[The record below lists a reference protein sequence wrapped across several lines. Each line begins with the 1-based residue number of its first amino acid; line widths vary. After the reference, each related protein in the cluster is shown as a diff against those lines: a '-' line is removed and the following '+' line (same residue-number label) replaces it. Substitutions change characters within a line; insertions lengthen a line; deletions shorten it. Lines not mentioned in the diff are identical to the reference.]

1 MRVRHVFSLL
11 LLLTLI
17 CIAFDVGFGCASSRG
32 NAEPTVV
39 EDEDSEDYDAD
50 DQSRVGDED
59 DETSD
64 DISLDHE
71 DFDLMCD
78 LFEQPERLKK
88 KPDFIIIG
96 AKKGGTRA
104 LLEFLRLHP
113 RIKAAGPEIHFFDN
127 HYEKGMEWYISQL
140 PAVSDNQL
148 VTEKTPAYFHT
159 PEVPQR
165 IKAMDP
171 NIKLVL
177 ILRDPVKR
185 LISDYNQFRTKN
197 LDMGNTY
204 PDLEELVFDAEGQVN
219 DKYPPVQ
226 RSVYFKHMKRWFRH
240 FPQNQIHIVNGDA
253 FIRQPWIETQKIE
266 NFLQIE
272 PVITENNFFF
282 NNTKGYYCGKDI
294 RTTGVWTCVRDKC
307 LSKAKGRPKPPLKP
321 STGDK
326 LTEFFRSHN
335 LKFYQLV
342 NQTFGWPT

>member
-1 MRVRHVFSLL
+1 MRGRHVFCLL
-11 LLLTLI
+11 FILI
-17 CIAFDVGFGCASSRG
+17 CIIGFDVASGCASQS
-32 NAEPTVV
+32 AEQPSSVIQV
-39 EDEDSEDYDAD
+39 EDEDYDED

-78 LFEQPERLKK
+78 LFEQPDRIKK

-127 HYEKGMEWYISQL
+127 HYEKGMDWYISQL
-140 PAVSDNQL
+140 PAVSEDQL

-165 IKAMDP
+165 IKDMDP

-197 LDMGNTY
+197 LDLGKTY
-204 PDLEELVFDAEGQVN
+204 PTLEELVFDDQGQIN

-253 FIRQPWIETQKIE
+253 FIRQPWIESQKIE

-272 PVITENNFFF
+272 PVITQNNFFF

-294 RTTGVWTCVRDKC
+294 RTTGVWTCVREKC
-307 LSKAKGRPKPPLKP
+307 LSKAKGRPKPPLET
-321 STGDK
+321 STVEA
-326 LTEFFRSHN
+326 LTDFFRSHN